1 MQQLYIL
8 RHAKAVTW
16 TPGTE
21 DFPRALSP
29 AGADH
34 ALRLAEWLP
43 AHLHLPQC
51 ILCSP
56 SQRTRETLAP
66 LLRHVPE
73 LETLTHFIP
82 QMYLA
87 EVATLETLL
96 DAAYAEHQHVMLVG
110 HNPGLEVL
118 TGRLIHPRH
127 DDAFQ
132 RLPTGT
138 LAVIEFDGNWPEVA
152 RQGRLLHLV
161 RGKKLSPR

>member
-8 RHAKAVTW
+8 RHAKAVAW

-21 DFPRALSP
+21 DFPRALSA
-29 AGADH
+29 AGAGH
-34 ALRLAEWLP
+34 ADRLAEWLP
-43 AHLHLPQC
+43 AHLPLPQC

-66 LLRHVPE
+66 LLRQSPE
-73 LETLTHFIP
+73 LETRTHFIP

-96 DAAYAEHQHVMLVG
+96 DAAFAEHQQVMLVG

-127 DDAFQ
+127 DAEFE
-132 RLPTGT
+132 RLATGT
-138 LAVIEFDGNWPEVA
+138 LAVIEFDGSWPEVA
-152 RQGRLLHLV
+152 RQGLLLHLI